1 MTKALRI
8 EPDIGLDELLEVTV
22 SSDWSVQFQPMLQ
35 GPGGR
40 QGGTFIRSAA
50 PWKGFKKNDGESYS
64 DYISRLEDAGH
75 DGPAAGLEALQ
86 EMRQNAGGLDNA
98 DGVSVVQK
106 NGRYF
111 PIPHAAAKMGVQAGN
126 LSIENT
132 YNDANE
138 ALDALRKKH
147 GETAALPSV
156 Y

>member
-8 EPDIGLDELLEVTV
+8 EPDISLDQLLEVTV
-22 SSDWSVQFQPMLQ
+22 SSDWSVQFNPLLQ

-64 DYISRLEDAGH
+64 DYVQRLEDAGH
-75 DGPAAGLEALQ
+75 EGPAAGLEAMR
-86 EMRQNAGGLDNA
+86 EMRQEVGGLDGA
-98 DGVSVVQK
+98 EGVAIVQK
-106 NGRYF
+106 NGSYF
-111 PIPHAAAKMGVQAGN
+111 PIPASAALMGEAAGS
-126 LSIENT
+126 LSIESQHADSN
-132 YNDANE
+132 AALE
-138 ALDALRKKH
+138 ALRTRH